1 MKKETCKKSGIKI
14 HESDNNYIN
23 DPFHKQEQQEQHK
36 QKNTALDLNID
47 NYSVDDLF
55 VLFSIKTKIL
65 DDEIMKESKKIVLK
79 THPDKSNLDSKYF
92 LFFSKAYK
100 RLFGIYEFQNKS
112 LKKEFKENDYYKSEN
127 TNLLD
132 NVFEQNKDLKN
143 PKNFNT
149 WFNEKFDKHKVN
161 DEENGYG
168 EWLKTDE
175 GIYDVGTVL
184 KSDMN
189 QEFEKQK
196 KQIQGLTIYNGFN
209 EQYAST
215 FGGTILGQ
223 QNNFSSGNLFSNNFT
238 DLKQAYIET
247 VIPVTEEDYQ
257 NMPKF
262 KNIEDYKNHR
272 NNVNVNPLTK
282 EDSLNKLYEQ
292 NKNTEQEGIAL
303 AYYYAKQTEKSLE
316 KNNLFWSELKQ
327 LQN

>member
-1 MKKETCKKSGIKI
+1 MKKDFCCPKSGIKI
-14 HESDNNYIN
+14 HESNNNYTN
-23 DPFHKQEQQEQHK
+23 DPFQKQKQEQ
-36 QKNTALDLNID
+36 KNTTFDKLDLNID
-47 NYSVDDLF
+47 NYSIDDLF
-55 VLFSIKTKIL
+55 ILFSIKNKRL

-79 THPDKSNLDSKYF
+79 IHPDKSHLDSKYF

-127 TNLLD
+127 TNILD

-149 WFNEKFDKHKVN
+149 WFNEKFDKHKVSN
-161 DEENGYG
+161 EENGYG

-175 GIYDVGTVL
+175 GIYDVGVVS

-215 FGGTILGQ
+215 FGGSILGQ
-223 QNNFSSGNLFSNNFT
+223 QDNFSSGNLFSNNFT
-238 DLKQAYIET
+238 DLRQAYIET
-247 VIPVTEEDYQ
+247 VIPVTEEDYK

-262 KNIEDYKNHR
+262 KNIEDYKSHR
-272 NNVNVNPLTK
+272 NNVDVKPLTK

-292 NKNTEQEGIAL
+292 NKNEEQESISL

>member
-1 MKKETCKKSGIKI
+1 M
-14 HESDNNYIN
+14 
-23 DPFHKQEQQEQHK
+23 
-36 QKNTALDLNID
+36 
-47 NYSVDDLF
+47 
-55 VLFSIKTKIL
+55 
-65 DDEIMKESKKIVLK
+65 VLK
-79 THPDKSNLDSKYF
+79 IHPDKSKLDSKYF

-149 WFNEKFDKHKVN
+149 WFNEKFDKHKV
-161 DEENGYG
+161 DEENTGYG

-175 GIYDVGTVL
+175 GIYDVGIVS

-196 KQIQGLTIYNGFN
+196 KQIQGLTIYKGFN

-223 QNNFSSGNLFSNNFT
+223 QDNFSSGNLFSNNFT
-238 DLKQAYIET
+238 DLRQAYVET

-257 NMPKF
+257 NIPKF
-262 KNIEDYKNHR
+262 KNIEDYNHYR
-272 NNVNVNPLTK
+272 NNVNVKPLTK

-292 NKNTEQEGIAL
+292 NKNTEQESISL

-316 KNNLFWSELKQ
+316 KNKLFWSELKQ